1 MHTRT
6 RHTRAHTHTHTN
18 THTAGRSRG
27 ISPIYV
33 CSKYKLNTD
42 VRRGKRVYSP
52 FIKKM
57 GPGSGELPYL
67 AIFVI
72 SSYTVQCCELLKFE
86 KRVQKGCL
94 NWGSNRRMHC
104 CRRGQTAWI
113 LMVFPNSVLLGQN
126 LAEILF
132 LLWLAFWTKK
142 LQKHNWKRI
151 PYGNCRKKF

>member
-1 MHTRT
+1 MKAIIIVT
-6 RHTRAHTHTHTN
+6 THW
-18 THTAGRSRG
+18 
-27 ISPIYV
+27 IVKP
-33 CSKYKLNTD
+33 KLQ
-42 VRRGKRVYSP
+42 S
-52 FIKKM
+52 IHKKM

-67 AIFVI
+67 AIFRDFIVH
-72 SSYTVQCCELLKFE
+72 SAVLRTLKFE
-86 KRVQKGCL
+86 KGCL

-151 PYGNCRKKF
+151 PYGIAEKNSKKTQRLTHLWPKARSSFFSEWTVVQVANASARM